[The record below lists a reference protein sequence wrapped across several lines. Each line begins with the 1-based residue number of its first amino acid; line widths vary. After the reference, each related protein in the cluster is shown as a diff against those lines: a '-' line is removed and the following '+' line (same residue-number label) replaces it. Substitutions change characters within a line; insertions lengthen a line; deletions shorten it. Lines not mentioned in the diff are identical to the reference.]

1 VLWSWAALDPDEVLA
16 IRYIDYDYW
25 VELSRGSRSPSDA
38 AERIR
43 AGVDVFR
50 VPSAEFLVDV
60 GADAPPLIVV
70 GDDERLV
77 VLEGHTRLTR
87 YALQPDA
94 LPPALTV
101 LLGRSPR
108 IAEWACW

>member
-1 VLWSWAALDPDEVLA
+1 
-16 IRYIDYDYW
+16 
-25 VELSRGSRSPSDA
+25 
-38 AERIR
+38 
-43 AGVDVFR
+43 
-50 VPSAEFLVDV
+50 VPSADFLVDV
-60 GADAPPLIVV
+60 GGDAPPLIVV

-101 LLGRSPR
+101 CSAAHPASPSGRAGESAEEAARRDAGAVGGAEEGGIVARSP
-108 IAEWACW
+108 AHV